1 MTAMIRTIPLDQALP
16 GMVLGEEVTSAG
28 NMLLPRGT
36 VINIGHIDGLRR
48 REVTEIA
55 VLAPSKLSAAEI
67 QERREALHGK
77 VAHLFRQAGTDATM
91 QALLRAVL
99 EYRLEKIE

>member
-1 MTAMIRTIPLDQALP
+1 MMATIRKILLDQALP

-36 VINIGHIDGLRR
+36 VISAAHLDSLRR
-48 REVTEIA
+48 RAVSEIA
-55 VLAPSKLSAAEI
+55 VLAPSELSAAEI
-67 QERREALHGK
+67 QERREALRGR
-77 VAHLFRQAGTDATM
+77 VAHLFRQAGSDATM

-99 EYRLEKIE
+99 EYRLEKLE